1 MEISKRKIS
10 YPVSPELKNYLI
22 DYGRYLESVPKIYN
36 DLHRFN
42 EAIQYESPD
51 GSETNWQTVMYK
63 PNEMAELRSRLTR
76 IYVDLKMGG
85 DAQKVKHLDVERIDF
100 GVFGNSRPFRIR
112 IINRYN
118 DNFDHYYVK
127 VADASRIY
135 GLELEHILSPTRINY
150 LVNGNT
156 LIEEHIAGLPG
167 NVFLKD
173 LQKREDLHAV
183 RVAKEFV
190 KFNERCFVRLLGDM
204 RSVNYVV
211 DMTPDFEEV
220 QYRVRPIDFDQQSY
234 EGRRKIYLAQFF
246 ADNFPVVDMV
256 MNLLNQETIEQY
268 QKEERALISRRYRS
282 AERRIGALL
291 DIMSNEQLSTP
302 EKTKQLNQEL
312 ADHYESNIFS
322 RADTMGK
329 IVRTHIEHLLG
340 LNN

>member
-1 MEISKRKIS
+1 M
-10 YPVSPELKNYLI
+10 
-22 DYGRYLESVPKIYN
+22 
-36 DLHRFN
+36 
-42 EAIQYESPD
+42 
-51 GSETNWQTVMYK
+51 
-63 PNEMAELRSRLTR
+63 
-76 IYVDLKMGG
+76 
-85 DAQKVKHLDVERIDF
+85 DVERIDF
-100 GVFGNSRPFRIR
+100 GVFGNSRPFRIV
-112 IINRYN
+112 INRYN

-135 GLELEHILSPTRINY
+135 GLELELILSPTRINY

-268 QKEERALISRRYRS
+268 QKGRGAYLKEYRS
-282 AERRIGALL
+282 AEKNRYFSILCL
-291 DIMSNEQLSTP
+291 MSSFPP

-312 ADHYESNIFS
+312 ADHYDPTYLMRQTRWVKSC
-322 RADTMGK
+322 
-329 IVRTHIEHLLG
+329 G
-340 LNN
+340 LILSTY

>member
-1 MEISKRKIS
+1 MEISKRKKS
-10 YPVSPELKNYLI
+10 YPVSSEFKNYLLK
-22 DYGRYLESVPKIYN
+22 YGRYLETVPKIYS

-63 PNEMAELRSRLTR
+63 PNEMAELRSRLTS
-76 IYVDLKMGG
+76 IYVNLKMGG
-85 DAQKVKHLDVERIDF
+85 DAQKAKHLDVERIDF

-127 VADASRIY
+127 VADASRVY
-135 GLELEHILSPTRINY
+135 GLELEHILSPTRISY
-150 LVNGNT
+150 LVNGDT

-234 EGRRKIYLAQFF
+234 EGNRKIYLAQFF
-246 ADNFPVVDMV
+246 ADNFPIVDMV
-256 MNLLNQETIEQY
+256 MNLLNKETIEQY
-268 QKEERALISRRYRS
+268 QKEERTLISRRYRS
-282 AERRIGALL
+282 AERRVGELL
-291 DIMSNEQLSTP
+291 DLMSKEQLSTP
-302 EKTKQLNQEL
+302 EKTKQLNQDL
-312 ADHYESNIFS
+312 TDYYQTNIFKN
-322 RADTMGK
+322 ADTMGK
-329 IVRTHIEHLLG
+329 IVRTHIEYLLG
-340 LNN
+340 LS

>member
-1 MEISKRKIS
+1 MEISKRKKS
-10 YPVSPELKNYLI
+10 YPVSSEFKNYLLK
-22 DYGRYLESVPKIYN
+22 YGRYLETVPKIYS

-63 PNEMAELRSRLTR
+63 PNEMAELRSRLTS
-76 IYVDLKMGG
+76 IYVNLKMGG
-85 DAQKVKHLDVERIDF
+85 DAQKAKHLDVERIDF

-127 VADASRIY
+127 VADASRVY

-150 LVNGNT
+150 LVNGGT

-234 EGRRKIYLAQFF
+234 EGNRKIYLAQFF
-246 ADNFPVVDMV
+246 ADNFPIVDMV

-268 QKEERALISRRYRS
+268 QKEERTLISRRYRS
-282 AERRIGALL
+282 AERRVGELL
-291 DIMSNEQLSTP
+291 DLMSKEQLSTT
-302 EKTKQLNQEL
+302 EKTNQLNQDLTE
-312 ADHYESNIFS
+312 HYQTNIFKN
-322 RADTMGK
+322 ADTMGK
-329 IVRTHIEHLLG
+329 IVRTHIEYLLG
-340 LNN
+340 LS